1 MQVLMPAPPPASTAL
16 FQCWHA
22 SEKQSEV
29 SFHYAQQH
37 NPRLCNSLL
46 KKPPSGVSLELTSA
60 PPSSSNVDRLP
71 HTGRFTHRV
80 ATKKKK
86 ILVPSRSL
94 AFVIV
99 KISHEHLHEIL
110 LFFFFLFFFTYGATH
125 AGHATCAASAREQI
139 SAISK
144 TTIIKS
150 HRINS

>member
-60 PPSSSNVDRLP
+60 PPPSSNVDRLP
-71 HTGRFTHRV
+71 HAGRFTHRV

-86 ILVPSRSL
+86 KSWSHPVLWLLLSSRYHTNIYTK
-94 AFVIV
+94 FCFFF
-99 KISHEHLHEIL
+99 
-110 LFFFFLFFFTYGATH
+110 FFFFLPTEPPMQDMQHVRPLPVSRLVPYL
-125 AGHATCAASAREQI
+125 
-139 SAISK
+139 K
-144 TTIIKS
+144 PL
-150 HRINS
+150 